1 MLCHYSDTI
10 VPDVKNNIT
19 YNDETNLLLNG
30 NLGMS
35 CMKIKKKIHWRRW
48 NYNDVDVDVDITWW
62 CQVGEHQYDGSFKT
76 MNNSFIQ
83 NGLNMMVL
91 YASRQSNSLG
101 VPTSS

>member
-35 CMKIKKKIHWRRW
+35 CMKIKKKYFI
-48 NYNDVDVDVDITWW
+48 DVGGI
-62 CQVGEHQYDGSFKT
+62 
-76 MNNSFIQ
+76 I
-83 NGLNMMVL
+83 MML
-91 YASRQSNSLG
+91 MLI
-101 VPTSS
+101 